1 MIYWFTGQPGHGKTL
16 HALSML
22 IDMKKD
28 ADAKHAK
35 QPDRYPQRPVFV
47 CNVREMQF
55 DKVGAEELSPAEF
68 KSWADSPEYLEKD
81 AALMAR
87 REIMSKDEYQKARET
102 LESEDCATLDINP
115 KFKNAIILIDEAY
128 EHGIFPKRAPGAAVP
143 RHVERMAKHRH
154 HGIDFICVCQSPD
167 KQCDGFLHDLFDR
180 HIHVRRRFGTKFV
193 HLREFD
199 RFERN
204 PEKATPLI
212 LRRTT
217 LPKHVFGM
225 YKSTEMD
232 TTERRIPWYYIA
244 LVILVPGA
252 LGFSYWT
259 FAGMGERLGGE
270 AITAPSAKLAGAQAN
285 GASATVAEAARDVP
299 LSPVEYAARFTARV
313 PSQPWSAPA
322 YDNLPIPTDPPR
334 VFCMSSKSSA
344 EDVDAYDSCTCLTEQ
359 GTRYELEYETCVQ
372 VARQGQYEPLFDER
386 SQRALDAREQMDE
399 ALNVLEK
406 QAELRGSVVAGS
418 ASVAGNEANIV
429 PAPEPHF

>member
-16 HALSML
+16 QAIARAMEFQ
-22 IDMKKD
+22 
-28 ADAKHAK
+28 K
-35 QPDRYPQRPVFV
+35 QGRIVYV
-47 CNVREMQF
+47 CNVRDF
-55 DKVGAEELSPAEF
+55 DYAKTGMLPMKPEEFRDWMNFLPDGAV
-68 KSWADSPEYLEKD
+68 
-81 AALMAR
+81 ALV
-87 REIMSKDEYQKARET
+87 
-102 LESEDCATLDINP
+102 
-115 KFKNAIILIDEAY
+115 DEAY
-128 EHGIFPKRAPGAAVP
+128 EHGMLPKRPPGAAVP
-143 RHVERMAKHRH
+143 AHVEQLAKHRH
-154 HGIDFICVCQSPD
+154 RGIDFIFVCQSPD
-167 KQCDGFLHDLFDR
+167 KQVDVFVHDLIEQ
-180 HIHVRRRFGTKFV
+180 HVHVRRRFGTKFQ
-193 HLREFD
+193 HLRTFD

-204 PEKATPLI
+204 PEKANPLTI
-212 LRRTT
+212 RRTT
-217 LPKHVFGM
+217 LPRHVFGT
-225 YKSTEMD
+225 YKSTELD
-232 TTERRIPWYYIA
+232 TTERRIPWYYFA
-244 LVILVPGA
+244 LAVLVPGA

-270 AITAPSAKLAGAQAN
+270 AMTAPSAKLAGAQAN

-299 LSPVEYAARFTARV
+299 LSPVDYAARFIARV

-344 EDVDAYDSCTCLTEQ
+344 EEADAYDSCTCLTEQ

-399 ALNVLEK
+399 ALNVLQK

-418 ASVAGNEANIV
+418 ASAAGNEANIV